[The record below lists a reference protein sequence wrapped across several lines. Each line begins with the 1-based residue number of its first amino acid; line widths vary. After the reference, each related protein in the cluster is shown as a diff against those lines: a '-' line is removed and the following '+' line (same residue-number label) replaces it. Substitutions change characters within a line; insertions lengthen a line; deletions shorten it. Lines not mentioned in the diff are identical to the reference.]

1 MADCPIQAIPRISE
15 ATPVP
20 QAAFTTDV
28 QASITLPWS
37 LRRMLGVNK
46 AFDRLP
52 PATRFPTGYAEY
64 ANNLLPCWIYLSV
77 DKIF

>member
-1 MADCPIQAIPRISE
+1 
-15 ATPVP
+15 
-20 QAAFTTDV
+20 
-28 QASITLPWS
+28 
-37 LRRMLGVNK
+37 MLGVNK